1 MSCSILPAHAGRGL
15 VEKYRPTT
23 LSEVVGQQVAIA
35 ALQSYLDQPFPSA
48 FIFDGPTGVGK
59 TAAARAL
66 AFDLGCSREDPDMG
80 GLLEIPSGKQDGK
93 AVEDLLRNLSRRPLF
108 GSGWNVAIVN
118 EADLMTAQ
126 AEAIWLDG
134 LEHLPP
140 RSVIVF
146 TTNELRRLSNR
157 LVGRCERIAFD
168 GSSPE
173 FTAGLAS
180 LVKRIWKAE
189 TGRTLRKMPVN
200 LGRYEL
206 ASDTYSI
213 RLALQQIA
221 PYIRSGEQP
230 PAEITVP
237 FVRDEETI
245 RAEVASAAAKK
256 AWKTRLA
263 KECA

>member
-1 MSCSILPAHAGRGL
+1 MLSETPTEGRL
-15 VEKYRPTT
+15 TDKYRPST
-23 LSEVVGQQVAIA
+23 LAEVVGQGAAIA
-35 ALQSYLDQPFPSA
+35 ALKTYLAAPFPTA

-59 TAAARAL
+59 TAAAKAL
-66 AFDLGCSREDPDMG
+66 AFDLGCHRDDLEMG

-93 AVEDLLRNLSRRPLF
+93 AVEDMLRNIARRPLF
-108 GSGWNVAIVN
+108 GSVWNVAIVN
-118 EADLMTAQ
+118 EADLMTSH

-134 LEHLPP
+134 LERLPP
-140 RSVIVF
+140 RAVIVF
-146 TTNELRRLSNR
+146 TTNDLRKLSKR

-168 GSSPE
+168 GSSAE
-173 FTAGLAS
+173 FLAGLQT
-180 LVKRIWKAE
+180 LVRRVFKAE
-189 TGRTLRKMPVN
+189 TGRALRTMPTN

-221 PYIRSGEQP
+221 PYIRAGEQP
-230 PAEITVP
+230 PAEIAVP

-256 AWKTRLA
+256 AWKTRIA